1 MGRAT
6 YLDMAQYWPTAA
18 GSANVHEAEIAAI
31 MNNTPKVGF
40 SRTLQAVPGARIA
53 SGDAAEEITRLK
65 QEPGEEIVAHGGAR
79 FARSVARLELAH
91 RALRRS
97 PRGQRHSPRM
107 GTAAGRRLRLLGHRT
122 RLTLARTR
130 RVVCQ

>member
-40 SRTLQAVPGARIA
+40 SRTLQAVGCA
-53 SGDAAEEITRLK
+53 
-65 QEPGEEIVAHGGAR
+65 GGADCQR
-79 FARSVARLELAH
+79 
-91 RALRRS
+91 RRS
-97 PRGQRHSPRM
+97 
-107 GTAAGRRLRLLGHRT
+107 
-122 RLTLARTR
+122 
-130 RVVCQ
+130 